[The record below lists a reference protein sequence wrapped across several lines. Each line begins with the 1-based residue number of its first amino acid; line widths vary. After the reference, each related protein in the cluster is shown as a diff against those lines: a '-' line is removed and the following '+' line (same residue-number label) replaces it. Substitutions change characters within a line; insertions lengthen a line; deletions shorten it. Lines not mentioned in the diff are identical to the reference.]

1 MTKRKTFSL
10 SYIFT
15 FYSHKTKLTKFSYN
29 HKQQQLYSI
38 ISSDL
43 GAHLK
48 TFSYVLIIS
57 GLVIA
62 ERIYRS
68 AISMCNRICV
78 VDSKRHEKWP
88 FPMIRLSEWRTFSS
102 TVSTSQIIMKLYQQI
117 HSAKRSILAQFEEET
132 LSIDRVLT
140 SKNIRYEVKI
150 SWRKI
155 SIINVVVLLKL
166 YRLSNLVLAIIC
178 TNLCNVSIVIYKNNA
193 ISRRQVPMT

>member
-102 TVSTSQIIMKLYQQI
+102 TVSTSQIIMKLYQQVR
-117 HSAKRSILAQFEEET
+117 SAKRNIWAQFEEET
-132 LSIDRVLT
+132 LSIDR
-140 SKNIRYEVKI
+140 KI

-155 SIINVVVLLKL
+155 SIVNVVVLLKL